1 MNGMRKSQPNINQKN
16 NKMKKLDIK
25 SIFIIILGIAVI
37 VTYFMGGNTVTNN
50 YEEQIEKLH
59 KENSV
64 LISKNDSLKVEN
76 TKLDEKF
83 AKLEGKIKENDLK
96 LAQTQSQLEKLNKR
110 RNEVPTYVNS
120 LSVTGVADAFSD
132 YLEE

>member
-1 MNGMRKSQPNINQKN
+1 
-16 NKMKKLDIK
+16 MKKLDIK

-37 VTYFMGGNTVTNN
+37 VTYFIGGNTVTNN

-83 AKLEGKIKENDLK
+83 VKLEGKIKENDLK

>member
-37 VTYFMGGNTVTNN
+37 VTYFIGGNTVTNN

-83 AKLEGKIKENDLK
+83 VKLEGKIKENDLK